1 VIRSVA
7 VAVAVALL
15 GTEFEV
21 AGPSLRVPL
30 PGFGHQGLHQDI
42 ESPPDPATWEL
53 VRITWVLSP
62 FTVETGTFRYIPGSH
77 LTGPPTEAGVGLPPY
92 PDEVRVVAV
101 PGAIVLKSAHVWHSG
116 TFNGSVEP
124 RLSVDVDYRA
134 SQAATGPSLEHNAH

>member
-62 FTVETGTFRYIPGSH
+62 LTVETGTFRYIPGSH

-101 PGAIVLKSAHVWHSG
+101 PGAIVLNRGV
-116 TFNGSVEP
+116 
-124 RLSVDVDYRA
+124 
-134 SQAATGPSLEHNAH
+134 